1 MKNRFKLLFKSKKV
15 SSSLRLQIGLLYL
28 LLSIINIIYFSVMIF
43 ENQMDLLIENFKFQ
57 SESTAKQISE
67 ELVNINVFDNSE
79 SDKENLNAVLKSNGI
94 FNFFLLDSEVAL

>member
-1 MKNRFKLLFKSKKV
+1 
-15 SSSLRLQIGLLYL
+15 
-28 LLSIINIIYFSVMIF
+28 MIF